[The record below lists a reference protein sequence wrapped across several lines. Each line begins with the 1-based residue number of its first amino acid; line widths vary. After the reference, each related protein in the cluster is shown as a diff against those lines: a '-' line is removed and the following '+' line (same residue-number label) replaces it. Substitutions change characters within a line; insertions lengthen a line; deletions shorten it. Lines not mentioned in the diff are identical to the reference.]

1 MRLFLAARAAAC
13 WLFVS
18 LNLVCV
24 ANAQTWNDPR
34 STELVSRATARR
46 AKQLADTGL
55 ADYQAT
61 AHGYVTFL
69 AQLGEGFLTPPKI
82 IKADELESEVY
93 WHAPNQSK
101 QRIIGRR
108 DTLLLPTDIAYHRDH
123 LGIVQNN
130 FPDFIR
136 IGEGD
141 EVRDVPHPLSAAGQR
156 DYDFFLADSFAIGSG
171 AQRIRVYEVK
181 VRPKDDRQPRVVGA
195 IYLDPSEA
203 QVVRMNLSFTRAAFL
218 DDALEELSVVL
229 ENRLVGGRFWLPS
242 RQTIEIRR
250 TGTWLDY
257 PIRGIIRGRWEIGD
271 YRFNLG
277 LPPAMFNG
285 PEIVQSSP
293 AQLKAFV
300 WKGAVLDS
308 LPPDVRAV
316 TEADVQR
323 VQAEARQLVRAQALA
338 RAQHVSISA
347 RNISDFVRFD
357 RVEGF
362 AVGEGLSK
370 RFGHGIAA
378 AARARYGIDDR
389 WLKGSG
395 ELTWQPFAP
404 LGLRV
409 FGMSDFHD
417 VGDEPERS
425 GVVNTV
431 AAQEFGSDYTDYYR
445 VRGGGVGTDFSAF
458 GNLRWR
464 VEGSIEQQD
473 SLRVHAQPV
482 VGEFQPTIPAMNRR
496 LFAAALR
503 VDRPPSLSFL
513 GTEVAVHGEART
525 EWDLRPTTYPNGS
538 VADNMTTIRG
548 AIQVNVERPFGVYR
562 LVSHTIAAEVVS
574 SAAAPPQDLVYM
586 GGPVTAPGYDYHS
599 LISRAALGQRFEWQM
614 PMPFPSFSLGRFGR
628 VPGTGTFAPYVNA
641 VTTAHFDCN
650 SIPVIVLRGA
660 NATPPSAAASCVQ
673 GQTPSGIYPSIGA
686 GFLTPFNLLRI
697 DVARGVG
704 RGGRWSFYIDV
715 NREFWRIL

>member
-13 WLFVS
+13 WLFVA
-18 LNLVCV
+18 LNLVRV

-34 STELVSRATARR
+34 STELVNRATARR
-46 AKQLADTGL
+46 AQQLADTGL

-108 DTLLLPTDIAYHRDH
+108 DTLLLPTDISYHRDH

-136 IGEGD
+136 IGDGD
-141 EVRDVPHPLSAAGQR
+141 EVRDVPHPLSAAGRR

-203 QVVRMNLSFTRAAFL
+203 QVVRMSLSFTRAAFL
-218 DDALEELSVVL
+218 DEALEELSVVL

-277 LPPAMFNG
+277 LPPAMFSG

-323 VQAEARQLVRAQALA
+323 VQAEARELVRAQALA

-357 RVEGF
+357 RVEGL
-362 AVGEGLSK
+362 ALGEGLSK

-378 AARARYGIDDR
+378 AARARYGIDDH
-389 WLKGSG
+389 LVKASG
-395 ELTWQPFAP
+395 ALTWQAAAP
-404 LGLRV
+404 LELRV
-409 FGMSDFHD
+409 FGLSDFRE
-417 VGDEPERS
+417 VGDEAERS

-431 AAQEFGSDYTDYYR
+431 AAQEWGSDYTDYYR
-445 VRGGGVGTDFSAF
+445 VQVGGVGAGFSAF
-458 GNLRWR
+458 GNLRWQL
-464 VEGSIEQQD
+464 EASIEQQD
-473 SLRVHAQPV
+473 SLSIHAQPV
-482 VGEFQPTIPAMNRR
+482 VGAFEPTIPAMSRR
-496 LFAAALR
+496 VFTAALR
-503 VDRPPSLSFL
+503 VDRPTSLSFL
-513 GTEVAVHGEART
+513 GTEVAVHADARI
-525 EWDLRPTTYPNGS
+525 EWDLRPTTYPSGT
-538 VADNMTTIRG
+538 VADHLTTIRG

-562 LVSHTIAAEVVS
+562 LVSHTIAGGVGS
-574 SAAAPPQDLVYM
+574 SAATAPQDLIYY

-599 LISRAALGQRFEWQM
+599 LISRAALGQRLEWQV
-614 PMPFPSFSLGRFGR
+614 PIPFPAFSLGRFGR
-628 VPGTGTFAPYVNA
+628 VPATATIAPYVSA
-641 VTTAHFDCN
+641 VTTARFDCN
-650 SIPVIVLRGA
+650 SFPVTLVNGR
-660 NATPPSAAASCVQ
+660 NTTTFSATQSCIQ
-673 GQTPSGIYPSIGA
+673 GQTPSGTYPSMGV
-686 GFLTPFNLLRI
+686 GFLTPFNLLRL

-704 RGGRWSFYIDV
+704 RGGRWAFYLDV
-715 NREFWRIL
+715 SREYWRIL